1 MAGFGRPKQTS
12 ENILVHS
19 YLFDLGELCM
29 KQARTLDDREFRRV
43 LDHIASRSHAA
54 RNRAMLLMTFY
65 GGFRVGEVAQLRMA
79 DVFDVEGKV
88 KPEIQLDGERVKNKH
103 ARTVFLSDRLRKELS
118 LYRTSLKVLGDQL
131 PLFPTQKSPE
141 RGFTPNT
148 AAQHFSSIYKAAG
161 LVGATSHSGRRTFIT
176 RLANKGV
183 GVRLLASLAGHR
195 SITTTQRYIDVN
207 DDMAR
212 AAVELI

>member
-1 MAGFGRPKQTS
+1 
-12 ENILVHS
+12 
-19 YLFDLGELCM
+19 
-29 KQARTLDDREFRRV
+29 
-43 LDHIASRSHAA
+43 
-54 RNRAMLLMTFY
+54 
-65 GGFRVGEVAQLRMA
+65 
-79 DVFDVEGKV
+79 
-88 KPEIQLDGERVKNKH
+88 
-103 ARTVFLSDRLRKELS
+103 
-118 LYRTSLKVLGDQL
+118 
-131 PLFPTQKSPE
+131 
-141 RGFTPNT
+141 
-148 AAQHFSSIYKAAG
+148 

>member
-1 MAGFGRPKQTS
+1 
-12 ENILVHS
+12 
-19 YLFDLGELCM
+19 M

-43 LDHIASRSHAA
+43 LDHVASRTHAA
-54 RNRAMLLMTFY
+54 RNRAMLMMTFY
-65 GGFRVGEVAQLRMA
+65 GGFRVGEVAQLKLG
-79 DVFDVEGKV
+79 DVFDPEGNV
-88 KPEIQLDGERVKNKH
+88 RPEIQLDSERVKNKH
-103 ARTVFLSDRLRKELS
+103 ARTVFLSERLRKELTQYRGS
-118 LYRTSLKVLGDQL
+118 LSRFALEL
-131 PLFPTQKSPE
+131 PLFPTQKSPR

-148 AAQHFSSIYKAAG
+148 AAQHFATIYRSAG
-161 LVGATSHSGRRTFIT
+161 LDGATSHSGRRTFIT

-183 GVRLLASLAGHR
+183 SVRLLASLAGHK

>member
-1 MAGFGRPKQTS
+1 
-12 ENILVHS
+12 
-19 YLFDLGELCM
+19 M

-43 LDHIASRSHAA
+43 LDHVASRTHAA
-54 RNRAMLLMTFY
+54 RNRAMLMMTFY
-65 GGFRVGEVAQLRMA
+65 GGFRVGEVARLKLG
-79 DVFDVEGKV
+79 DVFDPEGNV
-88 KPEIQLDGERVKNKH
+88 RPEIQLDSERVKNKY
-103 ARTVFLSDRLRKELS
+103 ARTVFLSERLRKELTQYRGS
-118 LYRTSLKVLGDQL
+118 LTRFSLEL
-131 PLFPTQKSPE
+131 PLFPTQKSPQ

-148 AAQHFSSIYKAAG
+148 AAQHFATIYRSAG
-161 LVGATSHSGRRTFIT
+161 LDGATSHSGRRTFIT

-183 GVRLLASLAGHR
+183 SVRLLASLAGHK